1 MSSDEMYLLLEER
14 IDISR
19 KTEARRTDA
28 DQRKTY
34 DEIFDRVTLL
44 ALYKLITNKII
55 ETLDFPIST
64 GKEGNVFH
72 ATGPDG
78 GALAVKIYRTSTSTF
93 RNIMKY
99 IDGNPRYRNVGKN
112 KRNLIF
118 TWAKKEYNNLSRLI
132 KYNVRVPTPIHV
144 SKNILVMEYIGSE
157 RNAAPMLKNVLIEE
171 PDRYYHEIIEE
182 YFKIYNHAKMV
193 HADLSE
199 YNILVTDEGE
209 LVVIDIGQCVVMEH
223 PRAQEWF
230 VRDMKNI
237 SHFFAKRGAETDW
250 RKAVKYVYSGE
261 DSKKFSEII

>member
-14 IDISR
+14 IDGYR
-19 KTEARRTDA
+19 KTEARRKDA

-44 ALYKLITNKII
+44 ALYKLITNQII
-55 ETLDFPIST
+55 DTLDFPIST
-64 GKEGNVFH
+64 GKEGNVFR

-78 GALAVKIYRTSTSTF
+78 DPLAVKIYRTSTSTF

-99 IDGNPRYRNVGKN
+99 IDGNPRYRNVGRK
-112 KRNLIF
+112 KRDLIF

-132 KYNVRVPTPIHV
+132 KYKVRVPTPIHV
-144 SKNILVMEYIGSE
+144 FKNILVMEYIGSE
-157 RNAAPMLKNVLIEE
+157 INAAPMLKNVLIEE
-171 PDRYYHEIIEE
+171 PDRYYCEIIEE

-209 LVVIDIGQCVVMEH
+209 PVIIDIGQCVVMEH

-237 SHFFAKRGAETDW
+237 SHFFARKGASTDW
-250 RKAVKYVYSGE
+250 KKAVKYIYYGD
-261 DSKKFSEII
+261 DSKAFSEVI